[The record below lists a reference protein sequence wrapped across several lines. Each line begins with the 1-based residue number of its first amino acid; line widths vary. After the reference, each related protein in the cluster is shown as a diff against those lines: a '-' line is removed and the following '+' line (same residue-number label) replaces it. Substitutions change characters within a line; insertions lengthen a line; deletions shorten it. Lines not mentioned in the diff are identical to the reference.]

1 MLLVADKYGLDIK
14 STLSILPLGG
24 HKPSLI
30 SARRTTTKWC
40 ALISNEI
47 LAAKL
52 QSSAADAGYSLNND
66 EMATAAELISS
77 GHLAQEAMATL
88 AARIKTSWSRNSYW
102 CRAAGEVRCAAALA
116 ATGHLTRRVECHAAA
131 GPGAAQHRG
140 HAQPGQGGLGQ
151 TLERGLFC
159 DLIVKMLPIA

>member
-1 MLLVADKYGLDIK
+1 MEGTNLKKKNRQRTVLLVADKYGLDIK

-52 QSSAADAGYSLNND
+52 QSSAADAGYSLNDD
-66 EMATAAELISS
+66 EMATAAKLISS
-77 GHLAQEAMATL
+77 GHLAREAMSTMMSTL
-88 AARIKTSWSRNSYW
+88 AAMIKTSWSR
-102 CRAAGEVRCAAALA
+102 GV
-116 ATGHLTRRVECHAAA
+116 HAAA

-151 TLERGLFC
+151 GGAQEC
-159 DLIVKMLPIA
+159 DRRWAGGRVCYSIA

>member
-1 MLLVADKYGLDIK
+1 M
-14 STLSILPLGG
+14 SILPLGG

-52 QSSAADAGYSLNND
+52 QSSVADAGYSLNND
-66 EMATAAELISS
+66 EMATAAKLISS
-77 GHLAQEAMATL
+77 GHLAQEAMSTMMSTL
-88 AARIKTSWSRNSYW
+88 AARIKTSWSRVGFW

-116 ATGHLTRRVECHAAA
+116 ATGHITRRVKCM
-131 GPGAAQHRG
+131 QLRD
-140 HAQPGQGGLGQ
+140 
-151 TLERGLFC
+151 LE
-159 DLIVKMLPIA
+159 LPSTEDMPSLARVVWARP

>member
-1 MLLVADKYGLDIK
+1 MEGTNLKKNRQRTVLLVADKYGLDIK

-52 QSSAADAGYSLNND
+52 QSSVADAGYSLNDD
-66 EMATAAELISS
+66 EMATAAKLISS
-77 GHLAQEAMATL
+77 GHLAQEAMSTMMSTL
-88 AARIKTSWSRNSYW
+88 AARIKTSWSP
-102 CRAAGEVRCAAALA
+102 EV
-116 ATGHLTRRVECHAAA
+116 HAAA

-151 TLERGLFC
+151 GGAQECYR
-159 DLIVKMLPIA
+159 